1 MSKNLKLTIQ
11 ILSLCLIVFC
21 FTFFNI
27 SIYSIF
33 TTKCVSNFGDNP
45 LQAKIIEPE
54 RFVPF
59 DENAEIVKI
68 NSKTKITGDLPI
80 LDGATALLPVY
91 SAIANAIY
99 PEESVKFDYK
109 TNKYI
114 EGSSVR
120 FTDTK
125 YAYIGV
131 IDGDVDITICAY
143 PSKSL
148 LDYAE
153 SKNIE
158 LEFVPIG
165 REAFV
170 FLNHVD
176 NPVTDLTVQ
185 EIRDIYS
192 GKILFWNEVGGPI
205 RLIYPLTRPE
215 ASGSQSVM
223 NSFMKGTEIKKYPF
237 QVFGGS
243 IGFSFRYYVEG
254 LVGNSKV
261 KTIAVNG
268 VEPTRENIANK
279 SYPIT
284 VDFYAVYRKDNT
296 NENIQ
301 KVIDFI
307 LSEEGQYIINETGYV
322 GLNSK

>member
-1 MSKNLKLTIQ
+1 MSRKHKLIIQ
-11 ILSLCLIVFC
+11 IFSLLIIVFS
-21 FTFFNI
+21 FTFFNT
-27 SIYSIF
+27 SIYMVF
-33 TTKCVSNFGDNP
+33 TSKCVSNFGKNP

-59 DENAEIVKI
+59 DENSEIVKI
-68 NSKTKITGDLPI
+68 DSETKITGDLPV

-91 SAIANAIY
+91 SAIAHAIY
-99 PEESVKFDYK
+99 PKESVKFDFQ
-109 TNKYI
+109 TNKYL
-114 EGSSVR
+114 EGSSIR

-125 YAYIGV
+125 YAYKGV

-143 PSKSL
+143 PSQSL

-153 SKNIE
+153 EKNVE

-170 FLNHVD
+170 FLNHKKNPVD
-176 NPVTDLTVQ
+176 NLTVQ
-185 EIRDIYS
+185 QIRDIYS
-192 GKILFWNEVGGPI
+192 GKIIFWNQVGGPI

-223 NSFMKGTEIKKYPF
+223 NSFMKKTEIKKYPF
-237 QVFGGS
+237 QVFGAS

-254 LVGNSKV
+254 LVGNSNV
-261 KTIAVNG
+261 KAISVNG
-268 VEPTRENIANK
+268 IAPTRENIANK
-279 SYPIT
+279 TYPIT
-284 VDFYAVYRKDNT
+284 VDFYAVYRKDND

-307 LSEEGQYIINETGYV
+307 LSEEGQYIINQTGYV
-322 GLNSK
+322 GLSSK

>member
-1 MSKNLKLTIQ
+1 MSRKLKLVIQ

-21 FTFFNI
+21 FTFFNT
-27 SIYSIF
+27 SIYVVF
-33 TTKCVSNFGDNP
+33 TSKCVSNFGETP
-45 LQAKIIEPE
+45 TQPKIIEPE

-59 DENAEIVKI
+59 DENSEIVNI
-68 NSKTKITGDLPI
+68 NSDKKITGKIPV

-99 PEESVKFDYK
+99 PKDSVKFDYE
-109 TNKYI
+109 TCTYH

-125 YAYIGV
+125 YAYLGV
-131 IDGDVDITICAY
+131 IDGDVDIAIGAY
-143 PSKSL
+143 PSQSL
-148 LDYAE
+148 LDYAK
-153 SKNIE
+153 SKNVE

-170 FLNHVD
+170 FLNHVK
-176 NPVTDLTVQ
+176 NPVNNLTVQ
-185 EIRDIYS
+185 EIKDIYS
-192 GKILFWNEVGGPI
+192 GKILFWNEVGGPL

-223 NSFMKGTEIKKYPF
+223 NSFMKDTPIKKYPF
-237 QVFGGS
+237 QVFGAS

-254 LVGNSKV
+254 LVGNSEV
-261 KTIAVNG
+261 KTISVNG
-268 VEPTRENIANK
+268 IEPTRENIANK

-284 VDFYAVYRKDNT
+284 VDFYAVYRKDNE
-296 NENIQ
+296 NENIH
-301 KVIDFI
+301 KVIEFI
-307 LSEEGQYIINETGYV
+307 LSEEGQYIINQTGYV